1 LLWLNSLFLLWL
13 AFIPFPTALMGD
25 FPGER
30 IAVIGY
36 GTVTTLAGV
45 SFTFMRYYAFYLAN
59 LVDETIDRSA
69 EIRDVEKRAESDSS
83 CYRRI
88 AGFRRHKAFNCSLC
102 HSPLDVLYSKQARK
116 RCKLKAD
123 WTPSVMAIH
132 HFQPTHYHTTIGSH
146 EPVLRVGNGDTVI
159 TTTVD
164 AMGKDANEVQVTSE
178 GNPQTG
184 PFYVTDAEPGD
195 TLVVRLDRIM
205 PSRAIG
211 YTGSVVA
218 VNVVDP
224 SYVSELPERE
234 LAEWRVDNERG
245 TATLIKPETKLGN
258 LTIPLAPMLG
268 CFGVAPPGGQAI
280 STATS
285 ADHGGNM
292 DYRGFVAGVT
302 VYLPVFV
309 PGALLHVGDGHGTQ
323 GDGEIVGTGI
333 EISME
338 VQFTVQVIKGK
349 RIRWP
354 RGENAEYIFAVGNAR
369 PLDQATQHATTEMLR
384 WLKEDYGLNA
394 KSASLLLGQCV
405 EYDLGNV
412 FDPAYTMVCK
422 VRKALLRFS

>member
-1 LLWLNSLFLLWL
+1 
-13 AFIPFPTALMGD
+13 
-25 FPGER
+25 
-30 IAVIGY
+30 
-36 GTVTTLAGV
+36 
-45 SFTFMRYYAFYLAN
+45 
-59 LVDETIDRSA
+59 
-69 EIRDVEKRAESDSS
+69 
-83 CYRRI
+83 
-88 AGFRRHKAFNCSLC
+88 
-102 HSPLDVLYSKQARK
+102 
-116 RCKLKAD
+116 
-123 WTPSVMAIH
+123 MAIH
-132 HFQPTHYHTTIGSH
+132 HFRPTHYHTAIGSH

-164 AMGKDANEVQVTSE
+164 GMGKDASEVQVTPE

-184 PFYVTDAEPGD
+184 PFYVADAEPGD
-195 TLVVRLDRIM
+195 TLIVRLDRIV
-205 PSRAIG
+205 PSRSIG

-224 SYVSELPERE
+224 SYVGELPERE

-245 TATLIKPETKLGN
+245 TATLIKPKTKLGN

-302 VYLPVFV
+302 VYFPVFV
-309 PGALLHVGDGHGTQ
+309 PGALLHVGDGHATQ

-394 KSASLLLGQCV
+394 TSASLLLGQCV